1 MRIVKTNAA
10 LAYKEYAYLLQ
21 LDTEITEHQLAADIK
36 HDYLCIGKN
45 CKTDSYMVGEKIC
58 DLEEY
63 YVEPTT
69 YKLEDSPLPKFLL
82 LLAVKEE
89 RINTLLT
96 DMKFYI
102 ERSEVRIDSEWGCNR
117 EIEDLIKDKAMPDV
131 YNEVIKLIG
140 E

>member
-1 MRIVKTNAA
+1 
-10 LAYKEYAYLLQ
+10 
-21 LDTEITEHQLAADIK
+21 
-36 HDYLCIGKN
+36 KN